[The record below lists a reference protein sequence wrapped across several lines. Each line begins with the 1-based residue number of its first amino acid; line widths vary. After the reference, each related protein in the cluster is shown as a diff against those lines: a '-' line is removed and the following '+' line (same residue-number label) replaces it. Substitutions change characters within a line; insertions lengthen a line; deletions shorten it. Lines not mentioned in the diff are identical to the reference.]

1 MDYVEW
7 IGKPIILSL
16 VGSISVII
24 IIGPTIAILSAYRQL
39 FLLILE
45 IRRNA
50 LHIQTHKTNSLKSI
64 DCIQLNSTLS
74 NIYASLF
81 LYHTKVD
88 NKQML
93 KNITSTYKYTTIT
106 DNSNWKEAQTR
117 FSNSHKLLSKELT
130 IARLSKY
137 FFSFASTFKTINTFK
152 LEINNHENA
161 AHEEDSK

>member
-117 FSNSHKLLSKELT
+117 FSNSHK
-130 IARLSKY
+130 
-137 FFSFASTFKTINTFK
+137 
-152 LEINNHENA
+152 
-161 AHEEDSK
+161 